1 MTYGVR
7 YGYNFTDTW
16 GIELSLGRMTNTVTN
31 VVGGD
36 IDLDLTTLDVDAVW
50 HSTPDRSSFPIS
62 WPALAT
68 PAPISIRR
76 SSAS

>member
-16 GIELSLGRMTNTVTN
+16 GIELPHSGYTVTN